1 MNNALLTL
9 TDAAATLS
17 LGKTTLRKLIEAGEI
32 RVVRIGGLVR
42 VPRSEIQRWI
52 DSRLETASSGPVT
65 HHPLRVPPG
74 SADRQD

>member
-1 MNNALLTL
+1 MNSALLTL

-17 LGKTTLRKLIEAGEI
+17 LGKTTLRKLIDAGDI

-52 DSRLETASSGPVT
+52 ESQLQTAAKDTPARRTV
-65 HHPLRVPPG
+65 L
-74 SADRQD
+74 D